1 MLIHMQTDGTKQC
14 ISNESETKCVLVVA
28 NDQQWISIEI
38 KQKTLSEF
46 KYMCMNDFKLLLMQL
61 MMKICFLNL
70 HKES

>member
-1 MLIHMQTDGTKQC
+1 MQTDGTKQC
-14 ISNESETKCVLVVA
+14 ISTEIETKCVLIVA

-38 KQKTLSEF
+38 KQITLSEF
-46 KYMCMNDFKLLLMQL
+46 NYMCMNDFKLLLMQL